1 MDTDRGET
9 MARTKDGGDALRQ
22 FKSDLRAGTLRTL
35 YVFCGEEAYLREY
48 YIRQLEQKLTGGS
61 PDAFNY
67 HRFSA
72 ENFSPEA
79 VSDAVEAMPM
89 LSDRTL
95 VRIDDIDLFKLAEGA
110 RGQMTDILC
119 DLPDYC
125 CVALYYDTVPYKP
138 NGTMKKLAGALKE
151 HAQVLEFSRPGESDL
166 AAWVLRHFRA
176 HEKAISDEL
185 CRYLIFL
192 TDGSMTTLGSEID
205 KIAAFCSGQAVT
217 RSDIDAVVTPAL
229 SAQSFDISN
238 AVAKGN
244 YELALTKLQ
253 TLFAL
258 QEDEF
263 MILGA
268 LGAQLR
274 RLYYARVVAA
284 AGKGADALMEL
295 TGMKSYAAGV
305 TMTAARGM
313 TDRFCERAVELCM
326 ETDYQMKSSGGDA
339 QRLLELLLARLY
351 EEARR
356 A

>member
-1 MDTDRGET
+1 
-9 MARTKDGGDALRQ
+9 
-22 FKSDLRAGTLRTL
+22 
-35 YVFCGEEAYLREY
+35 
-48 YIRQLEQKLTGGS
+48 
-61 PDAFNY
+61 
-67 HRFSA
+67 
-72 ENFSPEA
+72 
-79 VSDAVEAMPM
+79 
-89 LSDRTL
+89 
-95 VRIDDIDLFKLAEGA
+95 
-110 RGQMTDILC
+110 
-119 DLPDYC
+119 
-125 CVALYYDTVPYKP
+125 
-138 NGTMKKLAGALKE
+138 MKKLAWALKE

-205 KIAAFCSGQAVT
+205 KIAAFCSGKPVT

-313 TDRFCERAVELCM
+313 TDAFCERAVELCL
-326 ETDYQMKSSGGDA
+326 ETDYQMKSGGGDA

>member
-1 MDTDRGET
+1 
-9 MARTKDGGDALRQ
+9 MARTKDGGADALRQ
-22 FKSDLRAGTLRTL
+22 FKSDLRAGTLGTL

-48 YIRQLEQKLTGGS
+48 YIRQLGQKLTGGS
-61 PDAFNY
+61 PEGFNE
-67 HRFSA
+67 HRFTS
-72 ENFSPEA
+72 ENFSPTA
-79 VSDAVEAMPM
+79 LSDAVEAMPI
-89 LSDRTL
+89 LSERTF
-95 VRIDDIDLFKLAEGA
+95 VRVDDIDLFKLGDTA
-110 RGQMTDILC
+110 RGQVTDILS

-138 NGTMKKLAGALKE
+138 NGQMRSLAAALKD
-151 HAQVLEFSRPGESDL
+151 HAQVLEFTRPGESDL

-176 HEKAISDEL
+176 HEKNASDEL

-205 KIAAFCSGQAVT
+205 KIAAFASGQSVT

-268 LGAQLR
+268 LGAQIR

-284 AGKGADALMEL
+284 AGKGQDALMEL

-313 TDRFCERAVELCM
+313 TDAFCERAVELCL
-326 ETDYQMKSSGGDA
+326 ETDYQMKSGGGDA
-339 QRLLELLLARLY
+339 QRLLELLLARLA

>member
-125 CVALYYDTVPYKP
+125 CVALYYDTVP
-138 NGTMKKLAGALKE
+138 
-151 HAQVLEFSRPGESDL
+151 
-166 AAWVLRHFRA
+166 
-176 HEKAISDEL
+176 
-185 CRYLIFL
+185 
-192 TDGSMTTLGSEID
+192 
-205 KIAAFCSGQAVT
+205 
-217 RSDIDAVVTPAL
+217 
-229 SAQSFDISN
+229 
-238 AVAKGN
+238 
-244 YELALTKLQ
+244 
-253 TLFAL
+253 
-258 QEDEF
+258 
-263 MILGA
+263 
-268 LGAQLR
+268 
-274 RLYYARVVAA
+274 
-284 AGKGADALMEL
+284 
-295 TGMKSYAAGV
+295 
-305 TMTAARGM
+305 
-313 TDRFCERAVELCM
+313 
-326 ETDYQMKSSGGDA
+326 
-339 QRLLELLLARLY
+339 
-351 EEARR
+351 
-356 A
+356 